1 MRPMDSAHSLRRFL
15 IRLADRAGLVPGLGG
30 FEVSQHHKHRLF
42 LEAAIFSLCSLPS
55 FYSPSDSSSGHL
67 GLRVNRAAQEKN

>member
-30 FEVSQHHKHRLF
+30 FELYRNIISTAFSSRQPFSPFVLF
-42 LEAAIFSLCSLPS
+42 
-55 FYSPSDSSSGHL
+55 HL
-67 GLRVNRAAQEKN
+67 FTPRRIHQADT